1 MFNAIPD
8 ALTDIIAKQ
17 LGWRVD
23 ENYHAVL
30 VLAESTLEAL
40 RKTHGKE
47 LENGWRQR
55 FGFRLAIIGLG
66 YVSPLFRRQHQ
77 RRPAHESMAV

>member
-1 MFNAIPD
+1 VFNAIPD

-40 RKTHGKE
+40 AFP
-47 LENGWRQR
+47 ENW
-55 FGFRLAIIGLG
+55 
-66 YVSPLFRRQHQ
+66 Y
-77 RRPAHESMAV
+77 EN